1 MTPTPLPAVP
11 DEILTVKDVAS
22 LLKLAAKT
30 VCAMANAGEIPGFKV
45 RGQGARGARTSR
57 VGFSS
62 KQARGGARMT
72 EATGSTTGDRDLE
85 ALLAD
90 LSVETTTAG
99 RWMRKAEVVSLLAKA
114 LQGTQEA
121 AFAQIRTAAKGSG
134 FVGKIAVHCAGERR
148 GTRYAFGERP
158 APPPGQRGEKPTPI
172 VDRADA
178 PLGGIRDFPVPA
190 CPIEAGTVE
199 VVYGDNL
206 DVIRGFGDQSFDLI
220 YVDPPFNT
228 GRSQSRTRIRTE
240 RDDEGDRAG
249 FHGRRYR
256 TTVVGVSAYADSFAD
271 YMAFLV
277 PRLAEAHRL
286 LKPNGSFFLHLDYRE
301 VHYAKVALDQIFGRE
316 SFVNEIIWAYD
327 YGARATN
334 RWSPKHDNI
343 LWYARDPSRYCF
355 NFDEVDRI
363 PYMAPSLV
371 GEEKAARGKT
381 PTDTWWHTIVSPNG
395 KEKTG
400 YPTQKPLGILSRIV
414 RIHSRPGDRLLD
426 FFAGSGSF
434 GEAAAS
440 HGRNVTLVDHHREAI
455 EVMRRRFANYDSTF
469 RTSDSTIDASSTEA
483 VAAESDSA
491 AHDANGSPAPNID
504 GGSSSSVPEL
514 PVADATSDLSGPKK
528 GPSLNHT
535 AAETTQGSVF

>member
-1 MTPTPLPAVP
+1 MT
-11 DEILTVKDVAS
+11 D
-22 LLKLAAKT
+22 
-30 VCAMANAGEIPGFKV
+30 
-45 RGQGARGARTSR
+45 AR
-57 VGFSS
+57 
-62 KQARGGARMT
+62 
-72 EATGSTTGDRDLE
+72 GSTTGDRNLE

-90 LSVETTTAG
+90 ISIESATAG
-99 RWMRKAEVVSLLAKA
+99 RWLSKSQVVGRLAREFQESAES
-114 LQGTQEA
+114 
-121 AFAQIRTAAKGSG
+121 AFSQIRTAAKGTG
-134 FVGKIAVHCAGERR
+134 FVGKVAVHCTGERR

-158 APPPGQRGEKPTPI
+158 VGPPAQRSEKPAPI
-172 VDRADA
+172 GRADV
-178 PLGGIRDFPVPA
+178 PLGGIRDFAVPA
-190 CPIEAGTVE
+190 RPIEAGTVE

-220 YVDPPFNT
+220 YIDPPFNT

-240 RDDEGDRAG
+240 RDDEGDRVG
-249 FHGRRYR
+249 FQGRRYR
-256 TTVVGVSAYADSFAD
+256 TTVVGVSAYADSFDD

-277 PRLAEAHRL
+277 PRLEEAHRL

-316 SFVNEIIWAYD
+316 SFINEIIWAYD

-343 LWYARDPSRYCF
+343 LWYAKDPSCYCF
-355 NFDEVDRI
+355 NFDEMDRI

-395 KEKTG
+395 REKTG

-440 HGRNVTLVDHHREAI
+440 HGRNVTLVDNNGEAI
-455 EVMRRRFANYDSTF
+455 EVMRRRFANYVSTF
-469 RTSDSTIDASSTEA
+469 RTADSPMDASSPPVETLESG
-483 VAAESDSA
+483 AAA
-491 AHDANGSPAPNID
+491 PNANGSPVPNID
-504 GGSSSSVPEL
+504 ADTAVGVLEQPAADRTSEPSAAKKAASRKPA
-514 PVADATSDLSGPKK
+514 PVETSQR
-528 GPSLNHT
+528 SL
-535 AAETTQGSVF
+535 F